1 MAGNTTTEA
10 IADTVADLIT
20 PISYALADVRAG
32 RLRALG
38 VTTNTRSPL
47 LLEVSTIA
55 EAGVTGF
62 DYPIWYGGVGAGRH
76 SRRSGGQTSEGHRPG
91 SDLP

>member
-1 MAGNTTTEA
+1 MVSF
-10 IADTVADLIT
+10 ADI
-20 PISYALADVRAG
+20 RAG

-47 LLEVSTIA
+47 LPEVPTIA

-62 DYPIWYGGVGAGRH
+62 DYPILYGVWGMGYGCA
-76 SRRSGGQTSEGHRPG
+76 QALRPEWWAN
-91 SDLP
+91 